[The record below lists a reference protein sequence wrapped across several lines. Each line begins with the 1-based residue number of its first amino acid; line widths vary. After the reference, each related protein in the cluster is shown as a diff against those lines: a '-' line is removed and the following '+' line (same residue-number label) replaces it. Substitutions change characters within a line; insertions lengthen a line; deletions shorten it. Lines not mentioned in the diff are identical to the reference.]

1 MSLVFAAITP
11 HPPILIPEIGKENI
25 EQVAKTKKALEELE
39 QDLYAAKPDVIIVIS
54 PHGELAAD
62 AFTIN
67 IADHYHINF
76 EGFGNFSVKL
86 DFKGETVLM
95 VAAKEALNQKIPV
108 GVISNPNLDHGIGV
122 PLYYLA
128 RHLPEVSLVPI
139 YFSFLDN
146 LSHFEFG
153 KGLKETISN
162 SNKRIAVIASGDMS
176 HCLSK
181 NAPAPFNP
189 AGKKFDE
196 KITQLLEKGDSQSI
210 INMDQQLVRDSA
222 QCGLRSILIL
232 LGILNGINYST
243 EILSYEAP
251 FGVGYLVANFKLN

>member
-11 HPPILIPEIGKENI
+11 HPPILIPEIGKENLDLL
-25 EQVAKTKKALEELE
+25 AKTKDALEKLE
-39 QDLYAAKPDVIIVIS
+39 QDLYAAKPDVIVIIS

-67 IADHYHINF
+67 LSDHYHINF
-76 EGFGNFSVKL
+76 ESFGNFSVKL

-95 VAAKEALNQKIPV
+95 AAAKEALNQKLPV

-139 YFSFLDN
+139 YYSFLDN

-153 KGLKETISN
+153 KGLKEAISN
-162 SNKRIAVIASGDMS
+162 SNKRIAVIASGDLS

-196 KITQLLEKGDSQSI
+196 KIIKLLEENDFQSV
-210 INMDQQLVRDSA
+210 INVDHQLVENAA
-222 QCGLRSILIL
+222 QCGLRSILIV
-232 LGILNGINYST
+232 LGILSGINYT
-243 EILSYEAP
+243 TQILSYEAP
-251 FGVGYLVANFKLN
+251 FGVGYLVANFKLK